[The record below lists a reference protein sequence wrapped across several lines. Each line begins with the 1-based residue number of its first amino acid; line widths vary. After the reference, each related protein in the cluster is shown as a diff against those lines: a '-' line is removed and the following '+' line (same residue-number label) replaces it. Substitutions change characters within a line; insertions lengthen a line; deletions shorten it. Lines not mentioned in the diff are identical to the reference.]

1 MATNPNPVRI
11 SAASWRFWQEFLEFE
26 PTVKLGGIYSGSKGG
41 YHNARE
47 NLPFGDA
54 TTDYSVNQVALD
66 RQGPSQYGAAID
78 MTLSDPAKMRLY
90 SARLDR
96 AMRARDPRLFIDG
109 EPVVR
114 EFIGTLNS
122 TSVYCYV
129 LTGGRPLGVG
139 ADSGPDP
146 GRDDSHLWHIHLSVI
161 RKFCATWRAYSGILS
176 ILKNEP
182 YESWEY
188 SMPTADEIAEA
199 VWSYPLK
206 DGYLKDADGNPVE
219 KSAGAYQRYANS
231 KHDVLAVGLKVD
243 AVAGAVAA
251 LDVVDDADR
260 AAIAAQIL
268 AGLPTELARQV
279 AQQTVDELAARIAP
293 TS

>member
-1 MATNPNPVRI
+1 MATNPNPARI
-11 SAASWRFWQEFLEFE
+11 SAASWRFWEEFLAFE
-26 PTVKLGGIYSGSKGG
+26 PTVKLGGWYADKSG
-41 YHNARE
+41 YHNFRDD
-47 NLPFGDA
+47 LPSD
-54 TTDYSVNQVALD
+54 DYSVEDVAYD
-66 RQGPSQYGAAID
+66 RQGPGNYASAFD
-78 MTLSDPAKMRLY
+78 FTLPDEKMKTY
-90 SARLDR
+90 SGRLDR
-96 AMRARDPRLFIDG
+96 AMRRQDPRLFIDG
-109 EPVVR
+109 VPVMR
-114 EFIGTLNS
+114 EFIGTLNG
-122 TSVYCYV
+122 TTVYCYV
-129 LTGGRPLGVG
+129 MIGGVPLGVG
-139 ADSGPDP
+139 ADRGPDP
-146 GRDDSHLWHIHLSVI
+146 GRDASHLWHIHGSMI
-161 RKFCATWRAYSGILS
+161 RKFCATWRAYSGVLS

-260 AAIAAQIL
+260 AEIARQIL
-268 AGLPTELARQV
+268 AGLPPELARQL
-279 AQQTVDELAARIAP
+279 ADELAARLA
-293 TS
+293 S